1 MDGGEQKELPS
12 LSVGDSNVSD
22 AVTTV
27 VIDEAISEMDDDGT
41 VYTAFGFLV
50 HWRGQ
55 RSAGYRRF
63 QEFRA
68 LHGEVRQP
76 VSVA

>member
-41 VYTAFGFLV
+41 VYTPFGFLV
-50 HWRGQ
+50 HWRD
-55 RSAGYRRF
+55 
-63 QEFRA
+63 A
-68 LHGEVRQP
+68 LRDIDASGSSEPSMERCP
-76 VSVA
+76 AFSVT